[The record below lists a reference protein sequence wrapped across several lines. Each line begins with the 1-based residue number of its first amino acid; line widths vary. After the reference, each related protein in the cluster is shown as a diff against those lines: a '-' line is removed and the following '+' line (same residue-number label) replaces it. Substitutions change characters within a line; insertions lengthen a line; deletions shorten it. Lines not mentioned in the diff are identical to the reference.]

1 MEQYLAPRMHGSR
14 LKPLAGCLA
23 LALAFGGTTG
33 AATWMPDRGA
43 LRDRLGPIAP
53 PPMKPYTYADAS
65 RWLEARHRDRPQRR
79 PSPSGVSV
87 PVTNCD
93 DAGPG
98 SLRDAIDNV
107 ALDGNTIDLSALT
120 CSTITLTSGSLLMTQ
135 NNLTLE
141 GPTATDLAISGN
153 DIYSVAHIGMG
164 TLTLNSVSIR
174 HGSKYYDASAT
185 TSPRGGCLYS
195 AGSVVVNDALFAYC
209 GVGTAN
215 TSVFAVGGAIYA
227 KGSVTLAD
235 SSVVLSKAG
244 ISGIGGT
251 GPGYGGAIASVGP
264 TYLFNSGIGFN
275 QASASGGG
283 IAAIGGML
291 SLYSQLASNTA
302 AIGGGAFVANNVLI
316 WNSTVAVNQA
326 SIAGGL
332 YLAGTGASAPLQ
344 LANSTISGNTAQA
357 VGGVVVGYPAEIA
370 NSTIAFNVETNAS
383 DRKYGAGLYLTT
395 PIDLESSIV
404 TNNELHLLAGDYL
417 ADDIGGRT
425 GASISGANNMAIWV
439 IPPLAPPAD
448 TLGTDPGLQP
458 LAYNGGITATHA
470 LISGSVAID
479 AGNNVAALSY
489 DQRGHGYPRVVGAA
503 ADIGAY
509 EFNDTI
515 FADGFDP

>member
-1 MEQYLAPRMHGSR
+1 M
-14 LKPLAGCLA
+14 KPLAACLA
-23 LALAFGGTTG
+23 LALAFGGTT
-33 AATWMPDRGA
+33 AAAAWTPAERGA

-53 PPMKPYTYADAS
+53 PPMKPYTYADAAP
-65 RWLEARHRDRPQRR
+65 WLAARHRDRPPRT
-79 PSPSGVSV
+79 PAPAGVSV

-107 ALDGNTIDLSALT
+107 AVDGNTIDLSALT

-135 NNLTLE
+135 DNLTLE
-141 GPTATDLAISGN
+141 GPSATDLAISGN
-153 DIYSVAHIGMG
+153 DTYSVAHVGFG

-185 TSPRGGCLYS
+185 TSPKGGCLYS
-195 AGSVVVNDALFAYC
+195 AGSVVINDALFSYC

-215 TSVFAVGGAIYA
+215 TSVIAVGGAIYA
-227 KGSVTLAD
+227 RGSVTLAD
-235 SSVVLSKAG
+235 SQIVLSKAG
-244 ISGIGGT
+244 VSGIGGS
-251 GPGYGGAIASVGP
+251 GPGYGGAIASIGP
-264 TYLFNSGIGFN
+264 TYLFDSGIGFN

-283 IAAIGGML
+283 VVALGGFL
-291 SLYSQLASNTA
+291 SLYSQIASNA
-302 AIGGGAFVANNVLI
+302 AMIGGGAFAGNNVI
-316 WNSTVAVNQA
+316 IRNSTVAVNEA
-326 SIAGGL
+326 TVAGGL
-332 YLAGTGASAPLQ
+332 YLVGTGANAPLQ
-344 LANSTISGNTAQA
+344 LTDSTISGNTAQA

-404 TNNELHLLAGDYL
+404 TNNELHLVAGDYL

-425 GASISGANNMAIWV
+425 GASISGANNMAVWV
-439 IPPLAPPAD
+439 LSPLAPPPD
-448 TLGTDPGLQP
+448 TLAADPGLQP

-470 LISGSVAID
+470 LVAGSVAID
-479 AGNNVAALSY
+479 AGNNVAGLSY
-489 DQRGHGYPRVVGAA
+489 DQRGHGFPRRFGATV
-503 ADIGAY
+503 DIGAY